1 MDVLL
6 PQWLKATIGIG
17 VIAALLLVEAARR
30 FPNVVWLRMFRVP
43 DRLDPAQRAEMKR
56 LADRRTGVEMI
67 LAGILVPSAY
77 FVLTLMTWGD
87 FSLRVS
93 FAIGFFSFACIV
105 FGGWNISRTGPS
117 QP

>member
-1 MDVLL
+1 MDVL

-30 FPNVVWLRMFRVP
+30 FPNVRWLRLFRVR
-43 DRLDPAQRAEMKR
+43 DHLDADQRAEMKR

-77 FVLTLMTWGD
+77 FILTLMTWSD
-87 FSLRVS
+87 FSPGISL
-93 FAIGFFSFACIV
+93 AIGFCSLACIA
-105 FGGWNISRTGPS
+105 FGVWIISRTRPS
-117 QP
+117 RT